1 MKKLKLLHLNAGTNL
16 GGTETMLLRFLDKVD
31 KTRFQV
37 SVGAFFNNGPLLAEV
52 KKRGFEA
59 IEFRINNEFNPFEV
73 LSALVKLYRF
83 LKTKKIDIIHQYG
96 FYTNIF
102 GRIVS
107 RMAKIPIVITGLRME
122 KFGNNGFHS
131 LLERMTANW
140 SDLYISVSE
149 KGRKLMFEKRWVPK
163 EKVVV
168 VHNGIETDWAKSRI
182 TDTAQPR
189 IGMIADFNKYKAQ
202 QDLVVAASEV
212 LKKFPNA
219 KFVLAGEGETKK
231 NIFKMIKYL
240 GLDSNFVLNGFVG
253 DVRKIL
259 SELSIF
265 VLATHTEGL
274 PVSIIEAMLFGLPVV
289 ASRVGGIPELVED
302 GVTGILVK
310 PESSEELACVITELL
325 ANPEKANRMG
335 EMGKLRVKQ
344 YFTIEQ
350 MMQKLESLYLGLA
363 KRKGLVG

>member
-1 MKKLKLLHLNAGTNL
+1 MLKKH
-16 GGTETMLLRFLDKVD
+16 
-31 KTRFQV
+31 
-37 SVGAFFNNGPLLAEV
+37 
-52 KKRGFEA
+52 
-59 IEFRINNEFNPFEV
+59 
-73 LSALVKLYRF
+73 
-83 LKTKKIDIIHQYG
+83 
-96 FYTNIF
+96 
-102 GRIVS
+102 
-107 RMAKIPIVITGLRME
+107 
-122 KFGNNGFHS
+122 
-131 LLERMTANW
+131 
-140 SDLYISVSE
+140 
-149 KGRKLMFEKRWVPK
+149 WVPK

-168 VHNGIETDWAKSRI
+168 VHNGIETDWVNGKKLN
-182 TDTAQPR
+182 TTQPI

-219 KFVLAGEGETKK
+219 KFVLAGEGENKK
-231 NIFKMIKYL
+231 KIFKLIKHL
-240 GLDSNFVLNGFVG
+240 RLDANFVLNGFVG

-265 VLATHTEGL
+265 VLATYTEGL

-310 PESSEELACVITELL
+310 PESSEELASAIIELL
-325 ANPEKANRMG
+325 TNQEKANRMC

-363 KRKGLVG
+363 KSKGLFG

>member
-1 MKKLKLLHLNAGTNL
+1 MRKLKLLHLNAGTNL
-16 GGTETMLLRFLDKVD
+16 GGTETMILRFLDNVD
-31 KTRFQV
+31 KNCFQV

-52 KKRGFEA
+52 NKRGFEG
-59 IEFRINNEFNPFEV
+59 IEFKISNKFNTFEV
-73 LSALVKLYRF
+73 LSALAKLYRF
-83 LKTKKIDIIHQYG
+83 LKTEKIDIIHQYG

-102 GRIVS
+102 GRIVA

-122 KFGNNGFHS
+122 KLGSNGFHS
-131 LLERMTANW
+131 LLERLTANW

-149 KGRKLMFEKRWVPK
+149 RGQELMLKKRWVPK

-168 VHNGIETDWAKSRI
+168 VHNGIETDWANGRKLN
-182 TDTAQPR
+182 TTLPR

-202 QDLVVAASEV
+202 QDFVVAASEV
-212 LKKFPNA
+212 LKKFPET
-219 KFVLAGEGETKK
+219 KFVLAGEGKTKK
-231 NIFKMIKYL
+231 NIVEMITEL
-240 GLDSNFVLNGFVG
+240 GLRSNFIFNGYVG

-274 PVSIIEAMLFGLPVV
+274 PVSIIEAMSFGLPVI

-310 PESSEELACVITELL
+310 SESSEDLARAISELI
-325 ANPEKANRMG
+325 ANSEKANRMG
-335 EMGKLRVKQ
+335 EMGKLKVKK
-344 YFTIEQ
+344 YFTIQ
-350 MMQKLESLYLGLA
+350 PMMQKLESLYLDLA
-363 KRKGLVG
+363 RRKGLVE